1 MARQLSVFCRCRDKA
16 SSGVYHTEF
25 TSPMPPRNAVPV
37 ISEAMGLV
45 EASPA
50 SSEPYV
56 GLWIYH

>member
-1 MARQLSVFCRCRDKA
+1 VFCRCRDKA